1 MSASSEHFANSPSSS
16 TETLERGGPAGEG
29 RWQQLSPLFRI
40 VDRVVYWSDN
50 ALTIPGTKLRFG
62 LDPIIGML
70 FPGGGDAVGGVVALS
85 VLLLALQNRLPVW
98 VLGRMVWNIAID
110 ASVGSVPLVGDL
122 FDFGFRANQRNM
134 NLLRAHSA
142 QAVPAAMPKLY
153 WLWGILLLSLALVV
167 AAVPIVLG
175 VWAIAWFLSKGR

>member
-1 MSASSEHFANSPSSS
+1 MSRSSEHLTD
-16 TETLERGGPAGEG
+16 TETEALERGTAASGA
-29 RWQQLSPLFRI
+29 RWSQLSPIFQI
-40 VDRVVYWSDN
+40 VDRVVHWSDS

-70 FPGGGDAVGGVVALS
+70 FPGGGDAVGGVVSLS

-98 VLGRMVWNIAID
+98 VLGRMVINIAID
-110 ASVGSVPLVGDL
+110 AAVGSVPLLGDL

-142 QAVPAAMPKLY
+142 RALPASMPKLY
-153 WLWGILLLSLALVV
+153 WLWGISLLLLALVL

-175 VWAIAWFLSKGR
+175 VWLVAWLFTNRS